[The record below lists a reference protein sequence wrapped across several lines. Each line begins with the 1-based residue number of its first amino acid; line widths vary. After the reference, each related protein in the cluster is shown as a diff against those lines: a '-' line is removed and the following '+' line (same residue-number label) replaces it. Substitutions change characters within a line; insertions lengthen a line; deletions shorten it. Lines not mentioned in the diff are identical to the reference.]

1 MKLTK
6 TKLKQM
12 IQEELD
18 IAVKEDYRDAAD
30 KSMADNVPHS

>member
-6 TKLKQM
+6 SKLKQ
-12 IQEELD
+12 IIREELQ
-18 IAVKEDYRDAAD
+18 AVEEDYRDAAD